1 MWYYLALA
9 AGVISVLYGFIQA
22 RSIQSAPA
30 GDARMREIAS
40 AIQEGANAYLGR
52 QYRTI
57 AIVGVVVVVLL
68 GIAFRIDLKQSNN
81 SKFD

>member
-30 GDARMREIAS
+30 GDARMREIAA

-52 QYRTI
+52 QYRLPGFSLSFLYYGYFAATP
-57 AIVGVVVVVLL
+57 
-68 GIAFRIDLKQSNN
+68 
-81 SKFD
+81 

>member
-30 GDARMREIAS
+30 GDARMSRWAS
-40 AIQEGANAYLGR
+40 AR
-52 QYRTI
+52 R
-57 AIVGVVVVVLL
+57 
-68 GIAFRIDLKQSNN
+68 
-81 SKFD
+81 